1 MEKVKKI
8 LQTIWEKIKWIWIK
22 FKAMPLWLKVIVGI
36 VLIALLVGLKS
47 CATPHRQLPPFRFAK
62 VEKGDIVDIVEASG
76 PINPVNTTQVGALVS
91 GEILKIYVDYN
102 SEVKKGDLMAVIDQT
117 QILASLEEAKAS
129 LSSAKENYASA
140 KKAYDHAKLNYDR
153 YKTLYEKNYV
163 SKVNLEEYEL
173 SYINAKSSLNSA
185 QASVV
190 RAQSNL
196 DTAEKNLSNTKI
208 VSPIDGVVL
217 TKKVSEGQTIT
228 AGFSTPELFVVAQ
241 DLTKMQIEAKVSEA
255 DIVKIQAGQ
264 NAEFTLDGYMGEK
277 FKGTVRQVRTNY
289 VDSSGSSGS
298 SGSTSY
304 TVIVDVDNKDLRL
317 KPGMTATMTIYTTD
331 KKGVLTVPNEAL
343 RFSPSSNKKTY
354 ENTGVWK
361 MEKGQS
367 PKRVDVQIGIIA
379 TKKTEITGGDVQE
392 GDVVIVG
399 ENNLKA
405 TGMAGGMTPP
415 RGGMGGGGMRR
426 R

>member
-1 MEKVKKI
+1 MKQLLLKLKDICAGIWHKFWAMSRWKKI
-8 LQTIWEKIKWIWIK
+8 
-22 FKAMPLWLKVIVGI
+22 I
-36 VLIALLVGLKS
+36 VLVVLLCAAWFLKG
-47 CATPHRQLPPFRFAK
+47 CFIHTRPVPQFRMAPVK
-62 VEKGDIVDIVEASG
+62 RGDIVDMVEASG

-117 QILASLEEAKAS
+117 QILAQLAEARAS
-129 LSSAKENYASA
+129 LASAKENLGSAEVSYRLA
-140 KKAYDHAKLNYDR
+140 KKNYERYQALYD
-153 YKTLYEKNYV
+153 KNYV
-163 SKVNLEEYEL
+163 SKVNLEEHEL
-173 SYINAKSSLNSA
+173 SYANAKSALNSA

-190 RAQSNL
+190 RAQSNV

-217 TKKVSEGQTIT
+217 TRKVSEGQTIT

-264 NAEFTLDGYMGEK
+264 NAEFTLDGYVGEK
-277 FKGTVRQVRTNY
+277 FKGVVRQVRTNY
-289 VDSSGSSGS
+289 VDTSSSASSS
-298 SGSTSY
+298 STSY
-304 TVIVDVDNKDLRL
+304 TVIVDVANEDLRL
-317 KPGMTATMTIYTTD
+317 KPGMTATMTIFTQD
-331 KKGVLTVPNEAL
+331 KKDVLLVPNEAL
-343 RFSPSSNKKTY
+343 RFSPSTNRKTY

-361 MEKGQS
+361 AARGQA
-367 PKRVDVQIGIIA
+367 PERVDVTIGIIA
-379 TKKTEITGGDVQE
+379 AKNTEIVSGDIQE
-392 GDVVIVG
+392 GDRVIVG

-405 TGMAGGMTPP
+405 TPGATFGAPP
-415 RGGMGGGGMRR
+415 RMGGGNRR

>member
-1 MEKVKKI
+1 MM
-8 LQTIWEKIKWIWIK
+8 TKIKNLFKSIWTK
-22 FKAMPLWLKVIVGI
+22 FKAMTWWLKVIILAVLVI
-36 VLIALLVGLKS
+36 VLLGLKS
-47 CATPHRQLPPFRFAK
+47 CMGPKRQLPPYRVAK
-62 VEKGDIVDIVEASG
+62 VEVGDIVDIVEASG

-117 QILASLEEAKAS
+117 QILASLEESKAS
-129 LSSAKENYASA
+129 LSSAKESYASA
-140 KKAYDHAKLNYDR
+140 KKAYDLAKLNYDR

-173 SYINAKSSLNSA
+173 SYVNAKSSLNAA
-185 QASVV
+185 QANVV
-190 RAQSNL
+190 RAQANL

-255 DIVKIQAGQ
+255 DIVKIKAGQ
-264 NAEFTLDGYMGEK
+264 EAEFTLDGYMGEK

-289 VDSSGSSGS
+289 VDSSSSS
-298 SGSTSY
+298 SSSATSY
-304 TVIVDVDNKDLRL
+304 TVIVDVDNNDLRL

-343 RFSPSSNKKTY
+343 RFSPSTNKKTY

-361 MEKGQS
+361 MERGQE

-379 TKKTEITGGDVQE
+379 TKKTEIIGGDIQE
-392 GDVVIVG
+392 GDVVIIG

-405 TGMAGGMTPP
+405 TGMTSMTPP
-415 RGGMGGGGMRR
+415 RGGGGMGGGRR